1 MTPSSSGTLFV
12 ILDNGHGSD
21 TPGKRSPAWSDMAQL
36 FEWEFNRAVV
46 RRIAMSLRQAGIP
59 LHVLVPEDE
68 DVSVTRR
75 IGRTNQIARDARAE
89 GRRAVLLSVHA
100 NASPSVRHP
109 GSGWECWTSNGGSRS
124 DLLATMLYREAG
136 MYLGRYPVRTDR
148 RDGDPDKET
157 DRFSLLSKTICPAV
171 LTENLFMDNHDEC
184 RFLGSEEGRDLIA
197 RVHFEALIEYGR
209 EFATNHN

>member
-1 MTPSSSGTLFV
+1 MTPSLSGSLFV

-21 TPGKRSPAWSDMAQL
+21 TPGKRSPVWSDMAQL

-46 RRIAMSLRQAGIP
+46 RRISMSLQRAGIP

-68 DVSVTRR
+68 DVSVTYR
-75 IGRTNQIARDARAE
+75 IRRTNQLARDARGD

-100 NASPSVRHP
+100 NASESPLHP
-109 GSGWECWTSNGGSRS
+109 GRGWECWTSNGGSRS
-124 DLLATMLYREAG
+124 DLLATMLYREAEV
-136 MYLGRYPVRTDR
+136 YLARYPARTDR

-184 RFLGSEEGRDLIA
+184 RFLASEEGRDLIA
-197 RVHFEALIEYGR
+197 RVHFEALVEYDR
-209 EFATNHN
+209 EFTINHN